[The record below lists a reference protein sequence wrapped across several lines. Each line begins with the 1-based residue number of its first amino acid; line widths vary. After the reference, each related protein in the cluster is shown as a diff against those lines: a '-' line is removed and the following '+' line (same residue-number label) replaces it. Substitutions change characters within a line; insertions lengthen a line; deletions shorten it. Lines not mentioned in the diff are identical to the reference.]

1 MSRNSVAVIV
11 ALIFVVLF
19 IGLGLQA
26 AWELMPYAN
35 AQDEEEEL
43 LFCEDFDSQAEAQ
56 QHLREDP
63 SDPDELDEEE
73 GEDDGIACENFSYD
87 NSEEDL
93 NPVTGAID
101 APETTSGSQPT
112 TTPSPPSTTPRPTP
126 SPPPPT
132 AQPPQPPTPSP
143 PPGPSPST
151 LMNAGGPARGPVPH
165 MPDGNCPKEF
175 PQERS
180 GACYR

>member
-19 IGLGLQA
+19 IGLDLQA
-26 AWELMPYAN
+26 VWELMPYAN

-87 NSEEDL
+87 NPEKDL
-93 NPVTGAID
+93 NPVTAAID
-101 APETTSGSQPT
+101 APEATSETQLT
-112 TTPSPPSTTPRPTP
+112 TTPPPPRTPTPPPTPPPPPPPPTPQPPRLSTP
-126 SPPPPT
+126 SPPPAPN
-132 AQPPQPPTPSP
+132 
-143 PPGPSPST
+143 PGT
-151 LMNAGGPARGPVPH
+151 LMSAGG
-165 MPDGNCPKEF
+165 
-175 PQERS
+175 
-180 GACYR
+180 